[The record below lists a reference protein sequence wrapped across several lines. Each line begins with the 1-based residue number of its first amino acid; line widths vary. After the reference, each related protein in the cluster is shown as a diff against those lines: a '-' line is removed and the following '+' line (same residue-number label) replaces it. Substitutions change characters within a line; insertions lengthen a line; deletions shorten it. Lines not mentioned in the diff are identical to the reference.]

1 MNSLLHSAS
10 DSKKLV
16 PVDETSLE
24 TSLTLASAHALVL
37 LDDGVIGDPM
47 EKTTLDALKWK
58 LNSGDRI
65 TPTEQSGSKKD
76 NVSVTVRRRFQFSS
90 QLKRMST
97 ISLVQTGPSNVRTLV
112 AVKGA
117 PETLKSMY
125 TSVPADYE
133 KTYKW
138 FAQRGSRV
146 LALGY
151 KWVDGMNKHETTSIA
166 RDQVESELVFAGF
179 LVFHCPLKPDAVKTL
194 KDLADASHRCVM
206 ITGDNPLTAVSVA
219 KDVEIVDREALI
231 LDRAEGASSETGA
244 LPRRHC
250 GFCPGSVLILLAT
263 RRACLAHGRRVRRH
277 SGRSVGA
284 SRHVSLRQVRHLHDR
299 TRRQAVRRQAY
310 LVAPT
315 RSAHLGLCPRLAVAE
330 RVHLDHPQ
338 VARLRYAHGR

>member
-1 MNSLLHSAS
+1 MPDTDTNSPLHSAS

-244 LPRRHC
+244 CLVSTRLLPGLLTDFVC
-250 GFCPGSVLILLAT
+250 DPQNLPGA
-263 RRACLAHGRRVRRH
+263 
-277 SGRSVGA
+277 RSTSPSS
-284 SRHVSLRQVRHLHDR
+284 SRSTHRHLS
-299 TRRQAVRRQAY
+299 TR
-310 LVAPT
+310 LSST
-315 RSAHLGLCPRLAVAE
+315 SMTSA
-330 RVHLDHPQ
+330 
-338 VARLRYAHGR
+338 